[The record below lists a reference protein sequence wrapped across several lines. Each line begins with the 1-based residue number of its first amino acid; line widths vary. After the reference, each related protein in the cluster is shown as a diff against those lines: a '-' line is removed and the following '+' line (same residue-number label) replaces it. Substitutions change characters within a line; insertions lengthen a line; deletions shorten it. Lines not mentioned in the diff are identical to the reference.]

1 MEDLRAFAKRI
12 SKDIR
17 CYTKENRS
25 IITLTKNPSS
35 HPKLMKAFAFIHE
48 RKKKQPSFWIAAL
61 KSLANEKAIQDA
73 DEVKENLIFTQ
84 CGLVYRI
91 ERDSSG
97 GDYQKAVRSLKS
109 ILRAR
114 SVSE

>member
-61 KSLANEKAIQDA
+61 KSLANDRAIEDA
-73 DEVKENLIFTQ
+73 DELKKNFIFTH
-84 CGLVYRI
+84 CGLVYYV

-97 GDYQKAVRSLKS
+97 EDYQKAVRSLKT
-109 ILRAR
+109 LLQAR
-114 SVSE
+114 